1 MAEDVIMALERFPP
15 ELRLKLIE
23 YEPDPEWD
31 HYVTG
36 RYNET
41 KKRDTRLLG
50 GGKPALSP
58 GSARSIGR
66 WKVDEGDTI
75 PNIDTAATVNGH
87 EAKVEFRRAGGQ
99 RLTRESSAD
108 FGPAAMQDDA
118 DEDEEESNPAA
129 PHVGL
134 SLNLGYNCRLMSFV
148 IVRPL
153 LGPGDAFCRYF

>member
-23 YEPDPEWD
+23 YAPDPEWD

-50 GGKPALSP
+50 GGKPVLSP
-58 GSARSIGR
+58 GSTRSIGR
-66 WKVDEGDTI
+66 WKVDEDDTV
-75 PNIDTAATVNGH
+75 PNSNTINGH
-87 EAKVEFRRAGGQ
+87 EAKGEFRRAGGQ

-108 FGPAAMQDDA
+108 FGPAVMQDDA

-129 PHVGL
+129 PHV
-134 SLNLGYNCRLMSFV
+134 RL
-148 IVRPL
+148 L
-153 LGPGDAFCRYF
+153 LHSWDANANG